1 MMKNSILLSLVLIL
15 VLMGCG
21 TPKEATIGVGN
32 EGAIKI
38 VCNPADAEVFI
49 DGASMGEVNRYDGNP
64 GYIKLSSGTHKVEIK
79 KEGYA
84 PYSRD
89 VYSSKSLQTIEVT
102 LRKLNR

>member
-1 MMKNSILLSLVLIL
+1 MRKNIFLFSLLIL
-15 VLMGCG
+15 ILMGCG

-32 EGAIKI
+32 EGAIRI
-38 VCNPADAEVFI
+38 VCNPSDAEVFI
-49 DGASMGEVNRYDGNP
+49 DGGSMGEANRYDGNP

-102 LRKLNR
+102 LRKLNK

>member
-1 MMKNSILLSLVLIL
+1 MKNTIMLSLLLIL
-15 VLMGCG
+15 VLLGCG

-32 EGAIKI
+32 EGAMRI
-38 VCNPADAEVFI
+38 VCSPGDAEVFI
-49 DGASMGEVNRYDGNP
+49 DGASMGEVNRYDGKP

-79 KEGYA
+79 KEGYVS
-84 PYSRD
+84 YSRD